1 MALRK
6 GFPKDRNYDFWNILM
21 CYLISKD
28 ESASEKERALYGT
41 LAYRMICKAA
51 EAVPA
56 DNVSTPTHGTCDI
69 GRLTRDQ
76 KQLLS
81 DGKALQTPEELY
93 LLVKISIGTGHARK
107 ALELIRSDRF
117 ALASRFAKQ
126 DSQLIEALLVDLY
139 EASEAWPEAFAYSK
153 ERLAPGGGNHHHD
166 DEQVWNLLVRSV
178 KFLKDTE

>member
-6 GFPKDRNYDFWNILM
+6 GFPKDRNYDFWNTLM

-28 ESASEKERALYGT
+28 MSASEKDRTLYGT

-56 DNVSTPTHGTCDI
+56 DNVSMSTHGTDEI
-69 GRLTRDQ
+69 DRLTHEQ

-93 LLVKISIGTGHARK
+93 LLVKISIGTGHARE
-107 ALELIRSDRF
+107 ALELVRSDRF
-117 ALASRFAKQ
+117 TLASRFAKQ
-126 DSQLIEALLVDLY
+126 DFQLVEALLVELY

-153 ERLAPGGGNHHHD
+153 ELLTPGSGSNRND
-166 DEQVWNLLVRSV
+166 DERVWNLLVRSV
-178 KFLKDTE
+178 KSLKDTE